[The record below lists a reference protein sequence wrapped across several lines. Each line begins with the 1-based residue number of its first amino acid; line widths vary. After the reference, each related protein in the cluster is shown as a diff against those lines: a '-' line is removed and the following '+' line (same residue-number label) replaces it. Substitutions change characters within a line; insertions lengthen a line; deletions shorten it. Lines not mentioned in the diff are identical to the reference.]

1 MSLNQIPAQAGVGLR
16 HPHYQEA
23 LATKPDI
30 PWFEVHS
37 ENYFGDGGLPHFYL
51 EQIAEH
57 YPLSF
62 HGVGLSIGS
71 VDKLDLNH
79 LKKLK
84 HVIDKYQPALV
95 SEHLSWSHI
104 GNRNFNDLL
113 PVPYTKESLA
123 NFCGHVKQTQD
134 YIGRQILIENP
145 SSYIRFV
152 DSTIPE
158 WDFFAAIPEQTGCG
172 LLLDI
177 NNIYVS
183 CFNHGYIASDYL
195 SVINPDFVKEYHL
208 AGYAHKKLE
217 SGEILIDDHGSK
229 VHDPVWDLFD
239 ITLDTIGV
247 KPALIEWDTD
257 IPDLAILQTEAA
269 KAQKIMD
276 SKLLRPQ
283 HSSSTKVSC

>member
-23 LATKPDI
+23 LTTKPNI

-37 ENYFGDGGLPHFYL
+37 ENYFGEGGLPHFYL
-51 EQIAEH
+51 EKIAER

-71 VDKLDLNH
+71 ADKLDLKH
-79 LKKLK
+79 LKRLK
-84 HVIDKYQPALV
+84 QVIDIYQPALV

-113 PVPYTKESLA
+113 PLPYTEEALT
-123 NFCGHVKQTQD
+123 NFCDHVNQVQD

-145 SSYIRFV
+145 SSYIKFAC
-152 DSTIPE
+152 SKIPE
-158 WDFFAAIPEQTGCG
+158 WDFFAAIPEKTGCG
-172 LLLDI
+172 LLLDV

-183 CFNHGYIASDYL
+183 CFNHGYAANDYL

-217 SGEILIDDHGSK
+217 AGELLIDDHGSK

-239 ITLDTIGV
+239 TTLDIIGL
-247 KPALIEWDTD
+247 KPTLIEWDTN
-257 IPDLAILQTEAA
+257 IPDLITLQTEAA

-276 SKLLRPQ
+276 RKHVKKPA
-283 HSSSTKVSC
+283 STVCL